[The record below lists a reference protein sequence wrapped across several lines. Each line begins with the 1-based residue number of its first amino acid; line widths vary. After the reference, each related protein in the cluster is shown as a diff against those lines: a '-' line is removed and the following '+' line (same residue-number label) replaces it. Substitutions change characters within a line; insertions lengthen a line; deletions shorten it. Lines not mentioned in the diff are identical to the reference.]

1 VEFSNSLFICREQNG
16 QDGAFHPMADPFS
29 ETVIGTERVAMILQG
44 AQSVFETEAYRPLI
58 SAVHSF
64 ARAPELPEPLLIAS
78 ERVIADY
85 LKSLYVLVADGAVA
99 DGAPPPG
106 KDGRERI
113 IKLLIRNVITRQI
126 ILGIESEEFL
136 PTLVDCISRT
146 VHNTLWATPEDKE
159 RLASYFSSE
168 LHRFLKTLRRG
179 RRQLERLLKEN
190 DRRTLS
196 GPQIVYLEKK
206 WGMPHLLTAKMLREK
221 GLVFAEAEYRES
233 LEAWRR
239 QPHN

>member
-1 VEFSNSLFICREQNG
+1 
-16 QDGAFHPMADPFS
+16 MAEPFS
-29 ETVIGTERVAMILQG
+29 ETVIGTERVAMILQD

-64 ARAPELPEPLLIAS
+64 VRAPELPEPLLIAS

-85 LKSLYVLVADGAVA
+85 LKSLYVLVA

-168 LHRFLKTLRRG
+168 SHRFLKTLRRG
-179 RRQLERLLKEN
+179 RRQLEWLLKEN
-190 DRRTLS
+190 DGRTLS

-206 WGMPHLLTAKMLREK
+206 WGLPHLLTAKMLREK

-233 LEAWRR
+233 LEAWGQ